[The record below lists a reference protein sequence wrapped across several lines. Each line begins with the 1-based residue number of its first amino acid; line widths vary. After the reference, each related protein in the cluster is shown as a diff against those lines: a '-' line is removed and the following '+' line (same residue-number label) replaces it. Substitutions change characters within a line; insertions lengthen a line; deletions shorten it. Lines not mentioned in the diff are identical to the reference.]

1 MHYTVSHRRGVSLL
15 EVLISIGILSVG
27 LISVLSLIPAGRL
40 LNSKANALDRTSLL
54 AMNTAADFM
63 NRGLA
68 RPAGWTNIP
77 TQAFVAYDPLG
88 RVSFPTFWSGTV
100 AGALITPRTD
110 AATSATNTSGMPS
123 TVTDLLVRSGDDLR
137 YSTDGLGDEAL
148 PVPMWSISGTN
159 GPHIFDGAYSYLAT
173 LSGTTTTWNS
183 GEYKTLTIVT
193 FSRRDISSP
202 PVKLT
207 TSGTSADRPW
217 TVDQQNVP
225 SGSSLKDLV
234 KPGSMVLFQPS
245 AGTPSWLRVLL
256 ASDMTADSSPATWIL
271 GLTCEPPTPV
281 TTGTTYL
288 FPGAVGSTQLLIKLE
303 GTSVW
308 NDK

>member
-1 MHYTVSHRRGVSLL
+1 M
-15 EVLISIGILSVG
+15 
-27 LISVLSLIPAGRL
+27 
-40 LNSKANALDRTSLL
+40 NA
-54 AMNTAADFM
+54 AADFM

-77 TQAFVAYDPLG
+77 SQAFVAYDPLLP
-88 RVSFPTFWSGTV
+88 VSFQTFWSGTV
-100 AGALITPRTD
+100 AGALIIPRTD
-110 AATSATNTSGMPS
+110 AATSAVSTSMPS
-123 TVTDLLVRSGDDLR
+123 TVTDILVRSGDDLR

-173 LSGTTTTWNS
+173 LSGTTSTWNS

-202 PVKLT
+202 PVML
-207 TSGTSADRPW
+207 TSGTDGSW
-217 TVDQQNVP
+217 IVNQTNVP

-245 AGTPSWLRVLL
+245 TGTPSWLRVLL
-256 ASDMTADSSPATWIL
+256 ASDMTADSSPTTWKL

-308 NDK
+308 NDQ

>member
-1 MHYTVSHRRGVSLL
+1 MHSTVSHRRGVSLL

-63 NRGLA
+63 NRGFA
-68 RPAGWTNIP
+68 RPAGWTNSNP
-77 TQAFVAYDPLG
+77 GTAFVAYDPLLP
-88 RVSFPTFWSGTV
+88 VSFQTFWSGTV

-110 AATSATNTSGMPS
+110 ASTTATNTSGMPS
-123 TVTDLLVRSGDDLR
+123 TVADLLVRGGDDLR
-137 YSTDGLGDEAL
+137 YSTEGLGDDAL
-148 PVPMWSISGTN
+148 PVPIWSISGTTISGTN
-159 GPHIFDGAYSYLAT
+159 GPHVFDGAYSYLAT

-202 PVKLT
+202 PVML
-207 TSGTSADRPW
+207 TSGTVIQ
-217 TVDQQNVP
+217 TNVP

-245 AGTPSWLRVLL
+245 TGAPSWLRVLL
-256 ASDMTADSSPATWIL
+256 ASNMTEDSSPTTWKL
-271 GLTCEPPTPV
+271 GLTCEPPFPV
-281 TTGTTYL
+281 TSGTTYL

>member
-1 MHYTVSHRRGVSLL
+1 MHSTAYDRRGVSLL

-54 AMNTAADFM
+54 AMNAAADFM

-77 TQAFVAYDPLG
+77 SQAFVAYDPLLP
-88 RVSFPTFWSGTV
+88 VSFQTFWSGTV
-100 AGALITPRTD
+100 AGALIIPRTD
-110 AATSATNTSGMPS
+110 AATSAVSTSMPS
-123 TVTDLLVRSGDDLR
+123 TVTDILVRSGDDLR

-148 PVPMWSISGTN
+148 PVPTWSISGTN

-202 PVKLT
+202 PVML
-207 TSGTSADRPW
+207 TSGTDGSW
-217 TVDQQNVP
+217 IVNQTNVP

-245 AGTPSWLRVLL
+245 TGTPSWLRVLL
-256 ASDMTADSSPATWIL
+256 ASDMTADGSPTTWKL
-271 GLTCEPPTPV
+271 GLTCEPANPV

-288 FPGAVGSTQLLIKLE
+288 FPGTVGSTQLLIKLE

>member
-1 MHYTVSHRRGVSLL
+1 MHHTVSHRRGISLL

-40 LNSKANALDRTSLL
+40 LSSKANALDRTSLL
-54 AMNTAADFM
+54 AMNAAADFM
-63 NRGLA
+63 NRGFA
-68 RPAGWTNIP
+68 RPAGWTNSNP
-77 TQAFVAYDPLG
+77 GTAFVAFDPLG
-88 RVSFPTFWSGTV
+88 SASFWTSTVTGTT
-100 AGALITPRTD
+100 ITPRTD
-110 AATSATNTSGMPS
+110 AATTA
-123 TVTDLLVRSGDDLR
+123 TVTGAITALGTPVADLLVRSEDDLR
-137 YSTDGLGDEAL
+137 YSTDGLGEDDL
-148 PVPMWSISGTN
+148 PQPKWSVSGTN
-159 GPHIFDGAYSYLAT
+159 GRHVYDGAYSYLAT
-173 LSGTTTTWNS
+173 LSGTNTTWTS

-193 FSRRDISSP
+193 FSRRDTSSP
-202 PVKLT
+202 PVML
-207 TSGTSADRPW
+207 TSGTVNQ
-217 TVDQQNVP
+217 TNVP

-256 ASDMTADSSPATWIL
+256 ASDMTEDSSPTTWKL
-271 GLTCEPPTPV
+271 GLTCEPPLPV
-281 TTGTTYL
+281 TSGTTYL

>member
-1 MHYTVSHRRGVSLL
+1 MHSTVSHRRGVSLL

-54 AMNTAADFM
+54 AMNAAADFM

-77 TQAFVAYDPLG
+77 TQAFVAFDPLG
-88 RVSFPTFWSGTV
+88 SASFWANTVSGTTI
-100 AGALITPRTD
+100 APRTD
-110 AATSATNTSGMPS
+110 AATTATITGAITASGTP
-123 TVTDLLVRSGDDLR
+123 VTDLLVRSGDDLR
-137 YSTDGLGDEAL
+137 YSTDGLPDDAL
-148 PVPMWSISGTN
+148 PLPMWSISGTN
-159 GPHIFDGAYSYLAT
+159 GPHVFDGAYSYLAT

-202 PVKLT
+202 PVML
-207 TSGTSADRPW
+207 TSGTDGSW
-217 TVDQQNVP
+217 IVNQTNVP

-245 AGTPSWLRVLL
+245 TGTPSWLRVLL
-256 ASDMTADSSPATWIL
+256 ASDMTADGSPTTWKL
-271 GLTCEPPTPV
+271 GLTCEPANPV

-288 FPGAVGSTQLLIKLE
+288 FPGTVGSTQLLIKLE

>member
-1 MHYTVSHRRGVSLL
+1 MYYTVSHRRGISLL

-40 LNSKANALDRTSLL
+40 LSSKANALDRTSLL
-54 AMNTAADFM
+54 AMNAAADFM
-63 NRGLA
+63 NRGFA
-68 RPAGWTNIP
+68 RPAGWTNSNP
-77 TQAFVAYDPLG
+77 GTAFVAYDPLLP
-88 RVSFPTFWSGTV
+88 VSFQTFWSGTV
-100 AGALITPRTD
+100 TGALITPRSD
-110 AATSATNTSGMPS
+110 AATSAISTNMPS
-123 TVTDLLVRSGDDLR
+123 IVSDVLVRSGDDLR
-137 YSTDGLGDEAL
+137 YSTEGLADDAL
-148 PVPMWSISGTN
+148 PVPIWAISGTTISGTN
-159 GPHIFDGAYSYLAT
+159 GPHVYDGAYSYLAT
-173 LSGTTTTWNS
+173 LSGTNTTWTS

-193 FSRRDISSP
+193 FSRRDTSSP
-202 PVKLT
+202 PVML
-207 TSGTSADRPW
+207 TSGTVNQ
-217 TVDQQNVP
+217 TNVP

-256 ASDMTADSSPATWIL
+256 ASDMTEDSSPTTWKL
-271 GLTCEPPTPV
+271 GLTCEPPLPV
-281 TTGTTYL
+281 TSGTTYL

>member
-1 MHYTVSHRRGVSLL
+1 MHSTAYDRRGVSLL

-40 LNSKANALDRTSLL
+40 LNSKANALNRASLL
-54 AMNTAADFM
+54 AMNAAADFM

-68 RPAGWTNIP
+68 RPAGWTNTP

-88 RVSFPTFWSGTV
+88 SASFPTFWSGTV
-100 AGALITPRTD
+100 AGALLTPRTD
-110 AATSATNTSGMPS
+110 SATSATNTSGMPS

-137 YSTDGLGDEAL
+137 YSTDGLPDDAL
-148 PVPMWSISGTN
+148 PLPMWSISGTN
-159 GPHIFDGAYSYLAT
+159 GPHVFDGAYSYLAT

-202 PVKLT
+202 PVML
-207 TSGTSADRPW
+207 TSGTDGSW
-217 TVDQQNVP
+217 IVNQTNVP

-245 AGTPSWLRVLL
+245 TGTPSWLRVLL
-256 ASDMTADSSPATWIL
+256 ASDMTADGSPTTWKL
-271 GLTCEPPTPV
+271 GLTCEPANPV

-288 FPGAVGSTQLLIKLE
+288 FPGTVGSTQLLIKLE